1 MIETIK
7 LQYKGFAMAAT
18 IGVIAIFLANYTP
31 SWLNSILLA
40 LLLGVFIGNITKVPA
55 TFSSG
60 ISFTSSKMLEL
71 SVLFLAF
78 SINFAHIARLGIS
91 SFAIIAAVVIIVLV
105 FTYYF
110 AIKVNCPAKSGW
122 LIGFG
127 TAICGSSAI
136 AALTPIVA
144 KDDKESVGV
153 SMAVVN
159 LLGTIGMILMPMIF
173 LKFNL
178 SNEEMGLLLGGT
190 LHSVGNVAGSAY
202 SISNEVGETAITIKL
217 ARVALLTPGLILFNY
232 LVNKNSLNSEV
243 KSKFSLPWYL
253 WSFIGITILGS
264 FVSFPKEWVSL
275 MELIGKIV
283 LTIAMAA
290 IGLKISFKNLLQSG
304 KKGILFGLAI
314 FALQIILVVALMK
327 LL

>member
-1 MIETIK
+1 MIDTIQK
-7 LQYKGFAMAAT
+7 EYKGFALAAT
-18 IGVIAIFLANYTP
+18 IATGAILFANYTP

-40 LLLGVFIGNITKVPA
+40 LLMGVLLGNSTKIPVS
-55 TFSSG
+55 FSSG
-60 ISFTSSKMLEL
+60 IAFTSSKMLEL

-78 SINFAHIARLGIS
+78 SINFTHIAALGIS
-91 SFAIIAAVVIIVLV
+91 SFVLISIVVLMVLI

-110 AIKVNCPAKSGW
+110 ALKVNCPAKSGW

-159 LLGTIGMILMPMIF
+159 LLGTVGMILMPMIF
-173 LKFNL
+173 LELNM
-178 SNEEMGLLLGGT
+178 SNEEMGMLLGGT

-202 SISNEVGETAITIKL
+202 SINNEVGETAITIKL
-217 ARVALLTPGLILFNY
+217 ARVALLTPGLLMFNY
-232 LVNKNSLNSEV
+232 LVNKNNTNTEV
-243 KSKFSLPWYL
+243 KSKFALPWYL

-264 FVSFPKEWVSL
+264 MISFPKELVSL

-304 KKGILFGLAI
+304 KKGLLFGLAI
-314 FALQIILVVALMK
+314 FALQIGLVLALMR
-327 LL
+327 LV

>member
-1 MIETIK
+1 MVEIIK
-7 LQYKGFAMAAT
+7 KEYKGFATASI
-18 IGVIAIFLANYTP
+18 IGVVAFFASSYTP

-40 LLLGVFIGNITKVPA
+40 LLIGILIGNLAKIPS

-60 ISFTSSKMLEL
+60 ITFTSSKMLEL

-78 SINFAHIARLGIS
+78 SINFSHIAKLGVTT
-91 SFAIIAAVVIIVLV
+91 FLIIAFVVLIVLL

-110 AIKVNCPAKSGW
+110 AIKVKCPATAGW

-136 AALTPIVA
+136 AALSPLVSKE
-144 KDDKESVGV
+144 KDSVGI

-159 LLGTIGMILMPMIF
+159 LFGTIGMLVMPF
-173 LKFNL
+173 LLLKFHL
-178 SNEEMGLLLGGT
+178 SNDEMGMLLGGS

-202 SISNEVGETAITIKL
+202 SINNEVGETAITIKL
-217 ARVALLTPGLILFNY
+217 ARVALLSPGLLLFNF
-232 LVNKNSLNSEV
+232 LVNRNNTISEV

-264 FVSFPKEWVSL
+264 IFSFSKEIVDI

-290 IGLKISFKNLLQSG
+290 IGLKISFKSLLQSG
-304 KKGILFGLAI
+304 KKGILFGLVMFI
-314 FALQIILVVALMK
+314 LQFCLVLILMK
-327 LL
+327 TIK